1 MISKDFIIKNKTGI
15 HARPASD
22 LCVLSKGFESS
33 IRILCG
39 SKVVNPRSVVSVLT
53 GDMSRGKTI
62 TVEIDGADEEKAL
75 AALTAFFNELDE

>member
-39 SKVVNPRSVVSVLT
+39 SKVVNTRSVVSILT
-53 GDMSRGKTI
+53 GDMSQGKNI
-62 TVEIDGADEEKAL
+62 TVEIEWCRRGESVSRINSV
-75 AALTAFFNELDE
+75 FQ